1 MSIRQNYQHLKVV
14 ESCLEL
20 CLPSQE
26 PSQPIG
32 DDPAP
37 IPLDPNK
44 FPQ

>member
-1 MSIRQNYQHLKVV
+1 MSVRQNYWQLKVV

-20 CLPSQE
+20 CV

-37 IPLDPNK
+37 IPLYSNK
-44 FPQ
+44 FQQ